1 MGNDE
6 EGYGPFDAERV
17 KAEQARRGIV
27 PFDPT
32 PFMDRDMLIGE

>member
-6 EGYGPFDAERV
+6 EGYGPFDPAIA
-17 KAEQARRGIV
+17 KAEQAKRGIV

-32 PFMDRDMLIGE
+32 PFMDTDMLMGG